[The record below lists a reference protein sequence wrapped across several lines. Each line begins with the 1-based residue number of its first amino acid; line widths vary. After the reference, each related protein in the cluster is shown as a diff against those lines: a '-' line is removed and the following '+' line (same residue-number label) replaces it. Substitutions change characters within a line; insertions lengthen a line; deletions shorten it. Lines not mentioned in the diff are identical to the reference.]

1 MQLVYLKYLYSLSFN
16 LILITCYKTFFGKIF
31 FFIPTIFAFSL
42 LITKVENKKPLLL
55 PMLNFLEGF
64 KKKKKASDNSNTK

>member
-1 MQLVYLKYLYSLSFN
+1 MKFSVKDAAGIFNIFVFSFFN

-31 FFIPTIFAFSL
+31 FISTIFAFSL
-42 LITKVENKKPLLL
+42 PITKVENKKNPLLL

-64 KKKKKASDNSNTK
+64 KKRGK